1 MALHGEY
8 LVKSQETES
17 MVKIKQNKVI
27 KIKKNLCW
35 DYVLLNTVMMNLEK
49 T

>member
-1 MALHGEY
+1 MTLNGEY

-17 MVKIKQNKVI
+17 RVKIEQNKII

-35 DYVLLNTVMMNLEK
+35 DNVFLNTEMINLER